1 MANSELGLLFKVKM
15 DGSQSAAEITKL
27 RALFASEFG
36 QMGTLGTGAL
46 KGINTELTSLARSVP
61 LVGQPLAGVT
71 RAFLSM
77 HTEVPK
83 ASGEIKTFTKGLGSL
98 SEVTGRSKA
107 DITSF
112 LTTFNTLKT
121 DTEKVKTVVQ
131 EFGGEGLALIPKFE
145 KVGAQL
151 ESVAA
156 QTIATG
162 SGFAAMAGPV
172 GIAAGALLLV
182 AGAGVAVGAGLFSLS
197 KQAADYGEAIYKASQ
212 KTGLSAEFLSVAKV
226 RAEETGGSFER
237 LTTGLARFEVAVSKS
252 LSNPSS
258 EAAKAV
264 NVLRLNLDQLKAAT
278 PDERVKQFG
287 IALSKVAD
295 IAERNRILTDLGAK
309 GFIDQGNAIIELTT
323 HYGELE
329 EKTKSLGLYFSGE
342 SARAARTFNIALR
355 DLQLQASGLAITA
368 GAQLIPAFN
377 DLVNTFNTVSIGG
390 HGLVEGVFKLIGETI
405 EENTRKVKFLIASL
419 TALAAFQN
427 SNGATATAVFR
438 STLDSLNKPAALP
451 SDTDKDNT
459 DAFAAKREGFASQA
473 AELRKQ
479 EHLAEEETRREYEK
493 TTAAAKVAFETR
505 AISEEAATTREIAAI
520 QKRTTAQ
527 ATEAQQLAGR
537 ARNLLQKTIDS
548 DLPADQKSKE
558 VETRLNDIKDFETR
572 QKDVVSKGE
581 NEINQLR
588 AKLQADQTKALENN
602 LKNAEKVATDAE
614 KLRIDKIAALGQQG
628 LISATEAEKRRES
641 IENGAITR
649 QRSTL
654 EIYKQLA
661 GASESARAAV
671 AAKAQA
677 LDAQASA
684 LAEEQKNRRIAA
696 HKQEFEEE
704 VRFRELQLQT
714 QGQYLNRLATNLRA
728 EAENGSRTFRD
739 AETQIFAAEERY
751 YEVEIKILT
760 DRITNAMKIGNQK
773 LTEELQE
780 RKALLEDQQG
790 ANRDAAKRTLGTP
803 ASLGTPA
810 VAGTVDTKEE
820 ERNQQRAANLRSY
833 YAGIA
838 AIVRGGEALD
848 LKEMERA
855 GANRIAIIERQS
867 KDERKALTD
876 AYNLE
881 VATLKGRLKL
891 LSIDEAT
898 KKKNADE
905 IKAIQDTLDALEKRL
920 TKDTKAID
928 AEEKRAKERANPASR
943 RSIMGDEYADMYAKT
958 GSKLKALGATG
969 KSVFEELSVG
979 AGNMK
984 SMLGDAFGS
993 VAAGLGQMAEAFLV
1007 TGEFSGKALA
1017 KMLVQTL
1024 AHLAAESEVKALYEA
1039 AAGYASLAVLDAP
1052 AAALHF
1058 SSAGIFA
1065 TIGGVAAGAALAG
1078 SFAAGTRGGNKNS
1091 AGTTAAGGR
1100 ALGYG
1105 QGDGG
1110 ANNAPVY
1117 APFNYG
1123 GSTFSAS
1130 QANGQGSRNTATASA
1145 LNRVATALEN
1155 HAQGQHALAGELS
1168 RLQSISPT
1176 SLMEKVAGD
1185 TSASYKA
1192 ADAVHGAMKAWHP
1205 LTKAVAQISEGAGF
1219 D

>member
-1 MANSELGLLFKVKM
+1 MTNSELGLLLKIKV

-156 QTIATG
+156 QTVATG

-172 GIAAGALLLV
+172 GIAAGAVLLF

-226 RAEETGGSFER
+226 RIEETGGSFER
-237 LTTGLARFEVAVSKS
+237 FTTGLARFEVALSKS
-252 LSNPSS
+252 VSNPSS
-258 EAAKAV
+258 EAARAV
-264 NVLRLNLDQLKAAT
+264 GVLHLSLDQLKAAT
-278 PDERVKQFG
+278 PDERVLLFG
-287 IALSKVAD
+287 KALSHVSD
-295 IAERNRILTDLGAK
+295 VMERNRILTDLGAK
-309 GFIDQGNAIIELTT
+309 GFIDQGSAIIGLATHYDELTQ
-323 HYGELE
+323 
-329 EKTKSLGLYFSGE
+329 KTKALGLYFTGE
-342 SARAARTFNIALR
+342 AALSARNFNVALR
-355 DLQLQASGLAITA
+355 DLQLQATGLAVTA
-368 GAQLIPAFN
+368 GSQLIPAFN
-377 DLVNTFNTVSIGG
+377 DLVNTFNNVTIGG
-390 HGLVEGVFKLIGETI
+390 QGLISGFFKELGTEI
-405 EENTRKVKFLIASL
+405 EEKTQQVKFLIASL
-419 TALAAFQN
+419 TALTALP
-427 SNGATATAVFR
+427 SGGADGSVALFK
-438 STLDSLNKPAALP
+438 STLAQLNKPAAHP
-451 SDTDKDNT
+451 DDADKDNT
-459 DAFAAKREGFASQA
+459 EAFAAKEIAGKREGFAKQA
-473 AELRKQ
+473 EELRKQ

-493 TTAAAKVAFETR
+493 TTGAAKDAFETR
-505 AISEEAATTREIAAI
+505 AISEEASTTREIGAI
-520 QKRTTAQ
+520 QKRT
-527 ATEAQQLAGR
+527 AQQVALYKKLADDTR
-537 ARNLLQKTIDS
+537 ALKQKAETS
-548 DLPADQKSKE
+548 DLPADQKDKE
-558 VETRLNDIKDFETR
+558 TQTRI
-572 QKDVVSKGE
+572 
-581 NEINQLR
+581 NEIKEYEQKALNATTDGETKINATR
-588 AKLQADQTKALENN
+588 AKLQADQTKALETN

-614 KLRIDKIAALGQQG
+614 KLRIDKITALGQQG
-628 LISATEAEKRRES
+628 LISATETESRREA

-684 LAEEQKNRRIAA
+684 LAEEQKNRRLAA
-696 HKQEFEEE
+696 NKQEFEDG
-704 VRFRELQLQT
+704 VRLQERQLQVE
-714 QGQYLNRLATNLRA
+714 AENLRA
-728 EAENGSRTFRD
+728 FAADQHAQAENELKTYRD
-739 AETQIFAAEERY
+739 AELEIIKVQDVLFDK
-751 YEVEIKILT
+751 EIKLAG
-760 DRITNAMKIGNQK
+760 DRFQQALKLGNEKLQQEITVQK
-773 LTEELQE
+773 ELLKAQKATFDAEGKRKVGTATSGGTEDVKDTE
-780 RKALLEDQQG
+780 RDI
-790 ANRDAAKRTLGTP
+790 RY
-803 ASLGTPA
+803 
-810 VAGTVDTKEE
+810 
-820 ERNQQRAANLRSY
+820 AANLRSY

-838 AIVRGGEALD
+838 AIVRGGEALE
-848 LKEMERA
+848 LKEMARA